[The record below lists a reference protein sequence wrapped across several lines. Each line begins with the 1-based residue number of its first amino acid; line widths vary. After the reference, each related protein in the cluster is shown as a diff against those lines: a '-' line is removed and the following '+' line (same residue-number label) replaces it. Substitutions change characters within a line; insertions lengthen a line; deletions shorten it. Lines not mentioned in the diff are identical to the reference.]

1 MDPMSAT
8 KERIKELEDKYEN
21 LVAMTLKAVNLQS
34 PSISDFRNKI
44 TLRLP
49 QSIKLQQSLKENLP
63 YIYNATSIEEIFGVF
78 NLGVWNYLNYG
89 LLQHLV
95 EVYGDSEMKD
105 MMREYATSVEVFRKE
120 TPLKVFWEAS
130 PNGDCPNV
138 SSNLRRDLLKI
149 TFKHGN
155 LNPTTTL
162 EEIEQ
167 FRQVLTHKFTLP
179 EFVMI
184 LAHIE
189 KGCVATIWF
198 VPPSV
203 AAILKDENQR
213 TEFFE
218 HHHILE
224 MKIEDST
231 IYCSGKNHEIDALVF

>member
-1 MDPMSAT
+1 
-8 KERIKELEDKYEN
+8 
-21 LVAMTLKAVNLQS
+21 MTLTAVNSQTS
-34 PSISDFRNKI
+34 SVSDFRNKI

-49 QSIKLQQSLKENLP
+49 QSIKTQHSLKENLP

-78 NLGVWNYLNYG
+78 NLGVWSYLNYG

-95 EVYGDSEMKD
+95 EVYGNNEMKD
-105 MMREYATSVEVFRKE
+105 MMQEYATSVEVFRKE

-130 PNGDCPNV
+130 PNGDCPDV
-138 SSNLRRDLLKI
+138 PSNLRRDLLKI

-155 LNPTTTL
+155 QNPTTTL
-162 EEIEQ
+162 EEIET
-167 FRQVLTHKFTLP
+167 FRRDITNKFSLP

-203 AAILKDENQR
+203 AVILKDEKQIA
-213 TEFFE
+213 EFLKQ
-218 HHHILE
+218 HHILE

-231 IYCSGKNHEIDALVF
+231 IYHSCKNYKSCIGIFRHNINCAYL